1 MARPRLLSSRRKR
14 AGKVIVLLAL
24 SLVAVVGAVALAADG
39 GLLLENRRQVQGAAD
54 TGAMAAAID
63 LYKNFNANQGLDP
76 SGTAAARAREATAAA
91 GFADGVNGVVVTVN
105 IPPKTGE
112 HVGEAGYVEVIVDY
126 PQPRFFARIFGA
138 NPNHVAARTVA
149 RGRLTTGKVGILVL
163 DLTLSESLKANG
175 TGTITVSNADII
187 VNSSDPQATGGDG
200 QGAILTDYGG
210 AFQLTGGVKANTTL
224 IGTVHYNQP
233 PTPDPL
239 AYIPEPTLP
248 SQTLQARQANNPTA
262 APYLLALGLTAQAV
276 TGQVYVLEPGRYD
289 RLPNFTNGDVVILKQ
304 ASANSQQGVYYLNG
318 SGFTSTGATVVM
330 DPTGA
335 TTGGLMLYNDP
346 RPNGNSTGV
355 SLTGGV
361 VRLAPPTSGPY
372 QGISIFQERTSPMDM
387 SITGQGST
395 KITGTFYVAGGAI
408 KVTGSDSTGADVLGS
423 QYISDT
429 LQIGGNGKF
438 SVNWD
443 PKQTAPIRQLAIV
456 E

>member
-1 MARPRLLSSRRKR
+1 
-14 AGKVIVLLAL
+14 
-24 SLVAVVGAVALAADG
+24 
-39 GLLLENRRQVQGAAD
+39 
-54 TGAMAAAID
+54 
-63 LYKNFNANQGLDP
+63 
-76 SGTAAARAREATAAA
+76 
-91 GFADGVNGVVVTVN
+91 
-105 IPPKTGE
+105 
-112 HVGEAGYVEVIVDY
+112 VEVIVDY

-138 NPNHVAARTVA
+138 NPNHVAARAVA

-163 DLTLSESLKANG
+163 DLTVSEALKANG
-175 TGTITVSNADII
+175 TGTITVSQADII

-200 QGAILTDYGG
+200 QGAILTDSGG

-224 IGTVHYNQP
+224 IGKVNYNQP

-239 AYIPEPTLP
+239 AYIPQPTLP
-248 SQTLQARQANNPTA
+248 ASAQTAKGLSPTNGQAKPYLQALNILPSSVNGKV
-262 APYLLALGLTAQAV
+262 YILT
-276 TGQVYVLEPGRYD
+276 PGRYD
-289 RLPNFTNGDVVILKQ
+289 NLPNFSNGDVVILQQ
-304 ASANSQQGVYYLNG
+304 ASANNQQGVYYLNG

-335 TTGGLMLYNDP
+335 TTGGIMLFNDP
-346 RPNGNSTGV
+346 RPNGNSTGI

-361 VRLAPPTSGPY
+361 VNLSPPTSGPY
-372 QGISIFQERTSPMDM
+372 QGISLFQDRSSTVAM

-395 KITGTFYVAGGAI
+395 NISGTFYAAGGPI
-408 KVTGSDSTGADVLGS
+408 SITGSSATGADVIGS

-443 PKQTAPIRQLAIV
+443 PKQTAPVRQLAIV

>member
-1 MARPRLLSSRRKR
+1 MARPRSLSGRRKR

-39 GLLLENRRQVQGAAD
+39 GMLLENRRLVQGAAD

-63 LYKNFNANQGLDP
+63 LYKNYNTNLGTDP
-76 SGTAAARAREATAAA
+76 SGTAAARAKEATAAA
-91 GFADGVNGVVVTVN
+91 GFADGVNGVTVTVN
-105 IPPKTGE
+105 IPPKSGE
-112 HVGEAGYVEVIVDY
+112 HVGTASYAEIIVDY

-138 NPNHVAARTVA
+138 NPTHISARAVA
-149 RGRLTTGKVGILVL
+149 RGRLTTGKNGILVL
-163 DLTLSESLKANG
+163 DLTQSESLKANG

-200 QGAILTDYGG
+200 QGAILTDNGG

-224 IGTVHYNQP
+224 IGKVNYNQP

-239 AYIPEPTLP
+239 AYLPQPTLP
-248 SQTLQARQANNPTA
+248 SSTQTAKPANNGIA
-262 APYLLALGLTAQAV
+262 APYLTALGLLAKNV
-276 TGQVYVLEPGRYD
+276 NQVYVLSPGRYD
-289 RLPNFTNGDVVILKQ
+289 SLPNFGNGDVVILKQ

-330 DPTGA
+330 DPTGL

-346 RPNGNSTGV
+346 RPNGNSTGI

-361 VRLAPPTSGPY
+361 VNLAPPTSGTY
-372 QGISIFQERTSPMDM
+372 KGISIFQDRTSSVAM

-395 KITGTFYVAGGAI
+395 SVTGTFYVAGGPI
-408 KVTGSDSTGADVLGS
+408 SVTGSDSTGADVIGS

-438 SVNWD
+438 SVNWNAA
-443 PKQTAPIRQLAIV
+443 QTAPIRQLAIV